1 MEEELRQAQAEIRR
15 LRLMLDTIK
24 AWIRN
29 AKEDPED
36 SYEQGYEDACWF
48 CSKVLKEYP

>member
-15 LRLMLDTIK
+15 LRFLLDTIK
-24 AWIRN
+24 AWVKN
-29 AKEDPED
+29 AKENPEEG
-36 SYEQGYEDACWF
+36 YEKGYEDACWF

>member
-24 AWIRN
+24 AWVKN
-29 AKEDPED
+29 AKENPED
-36 SYEQGYEDACWF
+36 GYEKGYEDACWF